1 MDDFSARVRA
11 ALEARSMS
19 MRGAARALNY
29 DVAYLSRVLNGKQ
42 SPSLQLAE
50 GLDELLGTN
59 GELVALVA
67 RPDHSEEAEV
77 SEHLPTL
84 NGDRGQGKPSAGN
97 RSVIASGWG

>member
-11 ALEARSMS
+11 ALEARRMS

-50 GLDELLGTN
+50 GPDELLATN
-59 GELVALVA
+59 GELITLTG
-67 RPDHSEEAEV
+67 RSGHSKGV
-77 SEHLPTL
+77 F
-84 NGDRGQGKPSAGN
+84 
-97 RSVIASGWG
+97 SVERCG